1 MRLSFFPLV
10 HSIQSQSNPAGMEKR
25 MIETPTYPQ
34 LARHPRMVTLR
45 TRIWIEEPRFQGWGC
60 CGCAW
65 TFNPS
70 GPPTGNSLQ
79 EMREKYER
87 LRDKDFAAH
96 VCAAHPKANKAR
108 V

>member
-1 MRLSFFPLV
+1 
-10 HSIQSQSNPAGMEKR
+10 
-25 MIETPTYPQ
+25 MIETPTYTQ
-34 LARHPRMVTLR
+34 LARQPRMVTLR

-79 EMREKYER
+79 EMREEYER
-87 LRDKDFAAH
+87 LRHKDFAAH

>member
-1 MRLSFFPLV
+1 
-10 HSIQSQSNPAGMEKR
+10 
-25 MIETPTYPQ
+25 MIETPTYTQ
-34 LARHPRMVTLR
+34 LARQPRMVTLR

-79 EMREKYER
+79 EMREEYER
-87 LRDKDFAAH
+87 LGDKDFPAH

>member
-1 MRLSFFPLV
+1 
-10 HSIQSQSNPAGMEKR
+10 
-25 MIETPTYPQ
+25 MIETTTYSQ
-34 LARHPRMVTLR
+34 LARRPRVVTLR

-60 CGCAW
+60 SGCAW

-79 EMREKYER
+79 EMREEYER
-87 LRDKDFAAH
+87 LRDKEFVVH